1 MTALRPVAWEAWVAE
16 AKVWLR
22 LHPREDHR
30 GVPREE
36 RQRSFPK
43 RAALW
48 SLRLKTHL
56 DETSEPNLANF
67 AGSGRIPGAR
77 LVRCGRSTPFAPSA
91 TPITLS
97 VDHASV
103 LGGRGKRP
111 ALQIPHRP
119 IASNSA
125 ATTTRLAGLFKWSP
139 GPPAPH
145 PTGGRVTRWHPRR
158 RPVGPDGR
166 RRVSGADNA
175 VRVSPTQGVT

>member
-97 VDHASV
+97 VDHARSWAV
-103 LGGRGKRP
+103 VGSGPRCKYHTARLHRTQRLPRP
-111 ALQIPHRP
+111 DWQVCSSGAPDPPLRIP
-119 IASNSA
+119 
-125 ATTTRLAGLFKWSP
+125 LADVS
-139 GPPAPH
+139 
-145 PTGGRVTRWHPRR
+145 
-158 RPVGPDGR
+158 PDGTLDAAQLAQM
-166 RRVSGADNA
+166 VAA
-175 VRVSPTQGVT
+175 VSPERTTQ